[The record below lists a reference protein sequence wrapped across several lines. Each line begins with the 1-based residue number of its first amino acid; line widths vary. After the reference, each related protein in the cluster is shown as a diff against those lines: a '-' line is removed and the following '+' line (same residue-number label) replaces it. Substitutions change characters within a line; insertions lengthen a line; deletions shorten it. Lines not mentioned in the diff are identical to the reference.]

1 MRNRVRV
8 NNPERLPPFDER
20 PFLLV
25 QNPDNSLQNAR
36 NLAPD
41 NYPLRLNTT
50 RNLLNIYLD
59 RTIDVENHR
68 ENDVQRLLLEL
79 RLVQARN
86 DYQMAEDAMLRI
98 RDLHH
103 ARVAE
108 RGRLGVNS
116 TEVEEIPVPNPDT
129 IRQIV

>member
-8 NNPERLPPFDER
+8 NNPEILPPFDER

-36 NLAPD
+36 NVAPD

-86 DYQMAEDAMLRI
+86 DYQMAREAALRI

-103 ARVAE
+103 ARVAAQ
-108 RGRLGVNS
+108 GRLGVNS